1 MSKTMLVDMPNT
13 VTRVELIDNTGRVYV
28 KYDVN
33 KVMYS
38 LQDDEQTLKVFVN
51 WTELTVSE
59 QMQEMLEPLQ

>member
-1 MSKTMLVDMPNT
+1 MLVDMPNT